1 MAQVT
6 VRNIPDAV
14 HRALRARAVKHGRST
29 EAEIRAILA
38 EAVDPADRPQ
48 LGDVLRRIGREAR
61 LDDDDVAVF
70 DDVRDRSVAEPI
82 DLG

>member
-6 VRNIPDAV
+6 VRNIPDEV

-38 EAVDPADRPQ
+38 DAVDSSDRAQ
-48 LGDVLRRIGREAR
+48 LGDLLWRIGREAR

-70 DDVRDRSVAEPI
+70 DVVRDRSAAEPI